1 MSEKQPNIYQR
12 INAVMR
18 EVVYV
23 QKDAT
28 VERYKAVS
36 HDQVVSVARA
46 SLVEHGVMVY
56 PEQVDGAVVE
66 VLTTKSGGRMAL
78 YRGCY
83 VVHFV
88 NIDAPEDRI
97 SVPVQAHAMD
107 NGDKAPGKCVT
118 YATKTAILK
127 VLCLETGE
135 NDESRAEIR
144 EAAQPVTDEQ
154 AKTLNLLLAETE
166 SDTGKFLSTVSRA
179 CGFSPVDSVEEL
191 PRSSYVF
198 AYKALRKK
206 QEARAA

>member
-1 MSEKQPNIYQR
+1 MSEKLNIYQR
-12 INAVMR
+12 INAVMQ

-56 PEQVDGAVVE
+56 PEQTGGGIAE

-78 YRGCY
+78 YGGEY

-154 AKTLNLLLAETE
+154 AETLKGLLAATE
-166 SDTGKFLSTVSRA
+166 SDTAKFLETVARA
-179 CGFSPVDSVEEL
+179 SGINRVASVDEL
-191 PRSSYVF
+191 PRAAYDF
-198 AYKALRKK
+198 AHKALLKK

>member
-1 MSEKQPNIYQR
+1 MSEKLNIYQR
-12 INAVMR
+12 INAVMQ

-56 PEQVDGAVVE
+56 PEQTGGGIAE

-78 YRGCY
+78 YGGEY

-107 NGDKAPGKCVT
+107 NGDKAPGKAVT

-144 EAAQPVTDEQ
+144 EAALPVTDEQ
-154 AKTLNLLLAETE
+154 AETLKGLLAATE
-166 SDTGKFLSTVSRA
+166 SDTGKFLATVGRA
-179 CGFSPVDSVEEL
+179 CGLGPVESVEAL
-191 PRSSYVF
+191 PRSSYEF
-198 AYKALRKK
+198 AYKALLRK
-206 QEARAA
+206 QEAQAA

>member
-1 MSEKQPNIYQR
+1 MNIYQR

-18 EVVYV
+18 DVTYV

-36 HDQVVSVARA
+36 HDQVVSVARK
-46 SLVEHGVMVY
+46 SLVDAGVLVY
-56 PEQVDGAVVE
+56 PEQTGGGVAE

-78 YRGCY
+78 YAGDY

-88 NIDAPEDRI
+88 NIEDPQDRI

-107 NGDKAPGKCVT
+107 NGDKAPGKAVT

-135 NDESRAEIR
+135 NEESRAEVR
-144 EAAQPVTDEQ
+144 ELSQPITDEQ
-154 AKTLNLLLAETE
+154 AETLKGLLAETE
-166 SDTGKFLSTVSRA
+166 SDTGKFLATVCKAR
-179 CGFSPVDSVEEL
+179 GVSPVASVDEL
-191 PRSSYVF
+191 PRSTFDF
-198 AYKALRKK
+198 AQGALLKKRDQRKA
-206 QEARAA
+206 AA